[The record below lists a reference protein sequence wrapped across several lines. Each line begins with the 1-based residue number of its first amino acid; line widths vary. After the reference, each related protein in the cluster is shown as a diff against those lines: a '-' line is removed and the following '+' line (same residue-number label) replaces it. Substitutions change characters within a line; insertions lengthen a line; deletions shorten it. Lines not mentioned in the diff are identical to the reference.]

1 MTSMPL
7 VSILQVPAGWLKS
20 VPDRGVISLHYC
32 RERDTCRRVEAAFS
46 AGAWPPDFHERHGVD
61 WVQKNRLKII
71 KDKLRDKFASG
82 RAAFKAMDRDGGGTM
97 DRKELAVA
105 VLQVGVWLHPSETSL
120 LMDALDQDGSGE
132 IEADEFEA
140 FWNASIDLD
149 EGLQLGGGGS
159 SAAQSPMALSS
170 RRRREEVTSPASASS
185 DTPEPAEA

>member
-1 MTSMPL
+1 
-7 VSILQVPAGWLKS
+7 
-20 VPDRGVISLHYC
+20 
-32 RERDTCRRVEAAFS
+32 
-46 AGAWPPDFHERHGVD
+46 
-61 WVQKNRLKII
+61 
-71 KDKLRDKFASG
+71 
-82 RAAFKAMDRDGGGTM
+82 M
-97 DRKELAVA
+97 DRKELAGA